1 MNQKQLENE
10 LQFKATKSS
19 GHGGQHVNK
28 TSTQVSL
35 SWDTTTTTAFTD
47 LELTRIRQK
56 LAHRIT
62 KDGILQLHSSDTRSQ
77 LRNKERVIKRFF
89 EIIRTALIVPKKRKK
104 TKPSRIAKLK
114 RLQAKKKQAE
124 KKSNRRKPDY

>member
-1 MNQKQLENE
+1 MDQKQLENE

-19 GHGGQHVNK
+19 GPGGQHVNK

-104 TKPSRIAKLK
+104 TKTCPAPRAH
-114 RLQAKKKQAE
+114 
-124 KKSNRRKPDY
+124 